1 MFFSVFSKFNTL
13 LNSLV
18 SHACMGGVL
27 DWVERAVCLRRWRAS
42 VNGESVEALT

>member
-1 MFFSVFSKFNTL
+1 ML
-13 LNSLV
+13 LNLLV
-18 SHACMGGVL
+18 SHACMGGVP